1 MLFTPHAHPRKKV
14 DARKQKK
21 KLQRQTQRIL
31 RKSKSHWRMAEGL
44 RLQILAGCSTM
55 HFFKSITCFFFDFG
69 LWFLFSLE
77 DIQFYSVLPKI
88 FPISKTKY
96 FFLYFN
102 ERRRSNFST
111 STFFCVFLREGTCQI
126 HRRRVVSF
134 SASFYVN
141 GQNLDFAL
149 NLASQ
154 FLSTTL
160 RLQNLLLLLRKDT
173 AALTSLENQDFVV
186 RFGLM

>member
-1 MLFTPHAHPRKKV
+1 MDSDFCFLSEINNF
-14 DARKQKK
+14 
-21 KLQRQTQRIL
+21 IL
-31 RKSKSHWRMAEGL
+31 SS
-44 RLQILAGCSTM
+44 
-55 HFFKSITCFFFDFG
+55 
-69 LWFLFSLE
+69 
-77 DIQFYSVLPKI
+77 P
-88 FPISKTKY
+88 KY
-96 FFLYFN
+96 FKYPRQSIFCSISTNGVDLIFLLQL
-102 ERRRSNFST
+102 
-111 STFFCVFLREGTCQI
+111 FCVFLQKKKCKI
-126 HRRRVVSF
+126 YRRRVRF